1 MKIGFVSAILQEQN
15 FEEIVDFAA
24 QNNFNCAEIMCWP
37 KGNADRKYAGITHI
51 DVNTL
56 DNEKIS
62 HIKSYSLQK
71 NIEISALGYYP
82 NVLDPNEEKR
92 EFFIEH
98 IKKTIIAASK
108 LGIKI
113 VNTFI
118 GRDKSKDIEENFK
131 LFKDVWPS
139 IIKYA
144 EENDIKI
151 GIENC
156 PMLFTYDQ
164 WPGGENLA
172 ATPAIWRRM
181 FNEIQSKNFGL
192 NYDPSHLLWMQMDYI
207 YPIYEFKEKIFH
219 VHLKDTKLFKHKL
232 SEVGVLAV
240 PLEYHSP
247 KIPGLGD
254 IDWGSFIFALNDTGY
269 KDCACIEVEDKAFEK
284 TLEDR
289 KKAII
294 LSKKYLT
301 QFFI

>member
-15 FEEIVDFAA
+15 FEEIVDFAD
-24 QNNFNCAEIMCWP
+24 QNDFGCIEVMCWP
-37 KGNADRKYAGITHI
+37 KGKADRKYGGITHI
-51 DVNTL
+51 DIDTL
-56 DNEKIS
+56 DNDKIRY
-62 HIKSYSLQK
+62 IKNYSLQK
-71 NIEISALGYYP
+71 KIEISALGYYP
-82 NVLDPNEEKR
+82 NALDPDGKKR
-92 EFFIEH
+92 EFYIEH
-98 IKKTIIAASK
+98 IKKTIIAASR

-118 GRDKSKDIEENFK
+118 GRDKSKNIEENFK

-139 IIKYA
+139 IIKCA
-144 EENDIKI
+144 EDNNIKI

-156 PMLFTYDQ
+156 PMLFSYDQ
-164 WPGGENLA
+164 WPGGDNLA

-181 FNEIQSKNFGL
+181 FNEIPSKNFGL
-192 NYDPSHLLWMQMDYI
+192 NYDPSHFIWMQMDYI
-207 YPIYEFKEKIFH
+207 YPVYEFKEKIFH
-219 VHLKDTKLFKHKL
+219 VHLKDTKLL
-232 SEVGVLAV
+232 GEVGILAT

-269 KDCACIEVEDKAFEK
+269 KGCACIEVEDKAFEK

-294 LSKKYLT
+294 LSKKYLN